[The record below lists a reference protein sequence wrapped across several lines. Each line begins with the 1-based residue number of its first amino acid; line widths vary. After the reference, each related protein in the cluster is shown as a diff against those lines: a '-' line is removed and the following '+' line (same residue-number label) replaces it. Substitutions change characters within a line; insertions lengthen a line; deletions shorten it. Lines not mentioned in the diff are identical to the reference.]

1 MKLGFGDFVE
11 RLEWKKVDL
20 KENVH
25 GRDFERKCDL
35 GENSRFDLGI
45 CFGLDLNISIR
56 YLRKFLGL
64 LRIK

>member
-1 MKLGFGDFVE
+1 ME
-11 RLEWKKVDL
+11 EVDL

-45 CFGLDLNISIR
+45 DFGLDLSISIQ
-56 YLRKFLGL
+56 YLRKFVGL